1 MTQDGSTPTTD
12 ETPGEPTG
20 AAPQTAH
27 AAPEQTPAVPQK
39 DPPRTEPLTDEEA
52 AKIPRTEVTVKQAQ
66 AYFRKTPWT
75 NDDLRR
81 KTGMSRS
88 SIDRF
93 WAEDN
98 RLSPKSMVWRG
109 IAGVLEQILP
119 EHVRIK
125 A

>member
-12 ETPGEPTG
+12 ETPREPTG
-20 AAPQTAH
+20 AAPQKA
-27 AAPEQTPAVPQK
+27 
-39 DPPRTEPLTDEEA
+39 PPRTEPLTDEEA